1 MQPPLLNSGLGEND
15 ELDLRFTR
23 VRCSDIDAF
32 ANMGID
38 LLRVTAINGS
48 ASAGRRLTDP

>member
-1 MQPPLLNSGLGEND
+1 MQPLLLNSGLGEND

-32 ANMGID
+32 ANMGIG
-38 LLRVTAINGS
+38 LLVVTTINGS
-48 ASAGRRLTDP
+48 DCAGQRLTDP